1 MLTRGRP
8 GRRVVDDCPG
18 GSVTDRSPGI
28 RIETEASTRADAL
41 IHAPLRRFEPGVLRD
56 WGFDPELW
64 ESPGRLTLLVLAS
77 QLFHDQQERIR
88 FFQAILRE
96 GRAERVP
103 VSLRRGDG
111 RPEPAM
117 AQGLLVREGTEWSLR
132 LEFTPGWTE
141 HRVSGATRE
150 GGATG
155 AATPSSRPA
164 ARAPSP
170 SGGGSGPAT
179 PPAGERPVPVPTEL
193 RGRVFDRLAVPDAGR
208 TAERVERFLTWVLG
222 RRRPLLVAGG
232 EGAGAPF
239 LIELVHEAR
248 ADAGEPVHLDADLE
262 GAPALLRALDDI
274 YGIGGGDGVSGFLI
288 RGADAAGPGV
298 VDRILEV
305 ATGLATGR
313 GSGPPLY
320 LSVRA
325 GDALIARFRD
335 DAGGD
340 VFEIPDVRDR
350 PQDILPGLS
359 RMLKR
364 PRPGA
369 RVFQTV
375 SPGAAKLLQAYDWPG
390 NVEEMREVVEAARLI
405 SGGSELRVE
414 DLPLAFVERAR
425 RGGPEPAP
433 TRGVPPAMRGRRG
446 RPEKKLTAADIRAA
460 LDACD
465 GSRSAAARRL
475 GVSRT
480 TLWRKMAE
488 LGEAILDADPGDA
501 TRPVEDEG
509 A

>member
-1 MLTRGRP
+1 LSARGRP
-8 GRRVVDDCPG
+8 GRRVEDDWPG

-28 RIETEASTRADAL
+28 RIETEASSRADAL
-41 IHAPLRRFEPGVLRD
+41 IHAPLRRFEPGPLRD

-77 QLFHDQQERIR
+77 QLFLDQQERIR

-111 RPEPAM
+111 RPEPVM
-117 AQGLLVREGTEWSLR
+117 AEGRLVREGTEWSLR
-132 LEFTPGWTE
+132 LAFTPGWTE
-141 HRVSGATRE
+141 DRVSGSARS
-150 GGATG
+150 GATK
-155 AATPSSRPA
+155 TPA
-164 ARAPSP
+164 VASP
-170 SGGGSGPAT
+170 SGGTPTGGGAAPSPGPA
-179 PPAGERPVPVPTEL
+179 ERPVPVPPEL
-193 RGRVFDRLAVPDAGR
+193 RARAFDRLAVPEAGR

-232 EGAGAPF
+232 EGAGAAF
-239 LIELVHEAR
+239 LVELVHEGR
-248 ADAGEPVHLDADLE
+248 EDPGEPVHLDADLE
-262 GAPALLRALDDI
+262 GAPALLRALDDV
-274 YGIGGGDGVSGFLI
+274 YGIGGGAGVSGLVI
-288 RGADAAGPGV
+288 RGAHAIGPDAV
-298 VDRILEV
+298 ERLVEV
-305 ATGLATGR
+305 AGALASGSR
-313 GSGPPLY
+313 SGPPLY

-325 GDALIARFRD
+325 GDAIVTRFRD

-340 VFEIPDVRDR
+340 VFVIPDIRER

-390 NVEEMREVVEAARLI
+390 NVDEMREVVEAARLI

-433 TRGVPPAMRGRRG
+433 AQGVPPAMRGRRG
-446 RPEKKLTAADIRAA
+446 RPEKKLSAADIRAA

-465 GSRSAAARRL
+465 GSRTAAARRL

-488 LGEAILDADPGDA
+488 LGEAILDADPRDA
-501 TRPVEDEG
+501 TRPVEDDG